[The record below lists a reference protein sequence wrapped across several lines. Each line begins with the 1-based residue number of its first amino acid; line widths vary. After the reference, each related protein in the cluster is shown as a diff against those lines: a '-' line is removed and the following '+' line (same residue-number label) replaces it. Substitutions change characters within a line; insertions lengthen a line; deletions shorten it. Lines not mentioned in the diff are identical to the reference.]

1 MRSSEEL
8 FTADYADIDIMTKEE
23 LEEYI
28 KIAEE
33 QEHKFDKK
41 QHAVKI
47 LLNSLYGALGTPY
60 FRFFNIHCAE
70 AITLTGQ
77 ATTAQ
82 SYKMFNDF
90 LQNLLGDDK
99 DRIAASD
106 TDSAYVDL
114 TDLIEK
120 LYGKDA
126 EVSEVIDKVTKLCDT
141 KFADMLEECFDKFA
155 HNINSMRNA
164 IDMKRE
170 AIGSAVFVAKKNYV
184 MQVYDNEGVRYAT
197 PQQKITGLEAIKS
210 STPKFFQEKLK
221 EGYKLLFQGDE
232 SKIHKFV
239 SDVYTEAMKLTPD
252 DVAGVSTANNIETFD
267 NGDGTYKKGT
277 PKHIKGALAYNR
289 LIKNSDIYQPINSG
303 DKVYVIQLKE
313 PNPLN
318 TPVLAYNERFPSDL
332 LDEKYVDKELDY
344 EKYFIK
350 PISRPLDILQ
360 WKPKHEVS
368 LDDLFA

>member
-8 FTADYADIDIMTKEE
+8 FTADYADIDTMTKEE

-82 SYKMFNDF
+82 SFKLFNDF
-90 LQNLLGDDK
+90 LNGILGTDK
-99 DRIAASD
+99 DYAIASD
-106 TDSAYVDL
+106 TDSVYLDL
-114 TDLIEK
+114 SDLIDK
-120 LYGKDA
+120 LYGDA
-126 EVSEVIDKVTKLCDT
+126 PPQEIIDPVTKLCDT

-232 SKIHKFV
+232 SKIHEFV

-303 DKVYVIQLKE
+303 EKVYVIQLKE

-350 PISRPLDILQ
+350 PLTRTLDILQ
-360 WKPKHEVS
+360 WTPKHEVS
-368 LDDLFA
+368 LEDLFA

>member
-8 FTADYADIDIMTKEE
+8 FTADYADIDTMTKEE

-82 SYKMFNDF
+82 SFKLFNDF
-90 LQNLLGDDK
+90 LNGILGTDEDYAK
-99 DRIAASD
+99 ASD
-106 TDSAYVDL
+106 TDSVYLDL
-114 TDLIEK
+114 SDLVYK
-120 LYGKDA
+120 LYGDA
-126 EVSEVIDKVTKLCDT
+126 PVQDIIDPVTKLCDT

-184 MQVYDNEGVRYAT
+184 MEVYDNEGVRYAT

-239 SDVYTEAMKLTPD
+239 SDVYTEAMQLTPD

-303 DKVYVIQLKE
+303 EKVYVIQLKE

-350 PISRPLDILQ
+350 PISRTLEILQ